1 MDDTH
6 THTYRKGAER
16 NERYK
21 NICLYLNFDAVKE
34 EKLKNVVI
42 PISSHVFG
50 EYVATLPTLS
60 YKVNCSVAGLLLG
73 LISVTCGNCSES
85 NILDFTISVNCNSC
99 ILSF

>member
-34 EKLKNVVI
+34 EKLKNKF
-42 PISSHVFG
+42 SHKEDIMSIGQGV
-50 EYVATLPTLS
+50 
-60 YKVNCSVAGLLLG
+60 K
-73 LISVTCGNCSES
+73 
-85 NILDFTISVNCNSC
+85 NSGC
-99 ILSF
+99 VGVCVWRV